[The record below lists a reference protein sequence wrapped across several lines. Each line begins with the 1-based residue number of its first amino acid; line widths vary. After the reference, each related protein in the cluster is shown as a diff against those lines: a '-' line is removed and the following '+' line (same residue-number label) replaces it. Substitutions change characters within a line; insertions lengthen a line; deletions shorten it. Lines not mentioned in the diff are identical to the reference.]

1 MPCGVTSNLTP
12 ERATERAFEPAW
24 VIWPLFAYRRR
35 DGELTQD
42 LLYCPPIER
51 KLSDE
56 QSPSEVTPK
65 QSEVIALAAEMGK
78 LSLSLRSLVPSPTD
92 EVEGDSSGNTG
103 LGTHARQRG
112 QPVFAQAVH
121 PKGILGRELSHR
133 IARKQ
138 HSG

>member
-1 MPCGVTSNLTP
+1 M
-12 ERATERAFEPAW
+12 
-24 VIWPLFAYRRR
+24 IWPLFAYRRR

-92 EVEGDSSGNTG
+92 EVEGDSCGNTG
-103 LGTHARQRG
+103 LDIHTLDSEVS
-112 QPVFAQAVH
+112 PFSAQAVH
-121 PKGILGRELSHR
+121 PKGILRRELGHR

-138 HSG
+138 QLG